1 MLKSGTTSFIKIIPE
16 CFQWSWE
23 ELQEGSSQ
31 WLHAAGPMHILKNFC
46 LIPKRGTHNSP
57 SPTPGHPVTGT
68 TRGWG
73 SRDWTAGSKGS
84 TAAKQQLS
92 PAPPPGN
99 FPGLGN

>member
-1 MLKSGTTSFIKIIPE
+1 MLKSGTTSFIKMIPE

-31 WLHAAGPMHILKNFC
+31 WLHAAGPMHILKIFC
-46 LIPKRGTHNSP
+46 LIPKRGTCNSL
-57 SPTPGHPVTGT
+57 SPTPGHPVSGT

-84 TAAKQQLS
+84 TAAEKPLILLPLLGTS
-92 PAPPPGN
+92 PA
-99 FPGLGN
+99 